1 MYTREGLQME
11 ICLTYDS
18 VLYSG
23 FLNIFPTNCNGKKTE
38 ILRQTR
44 HESVNQIYFL
54 KRASESEL

>member
-23 FLNIFPTNCNGKKTE
+23 FLNNTRKINKKKEINGNKTQDKNY
-38 ILRQTR
+38 ILQK
-44 HESVNQIYFL
+44 E
-54 KRASESEL
+54 RAKY